1 MEPVP
6 QEIIYTNEFAD
17 WEDSLRGEFRGQLR
31 VRLVRTEKGNFGKSH
46 SVGEGVARLVFNDR
60 PGSRVYF
67 GRSGNKVILLT
78 GGDQRHPAKRYS
90 KGEEDV
96 ERDQWRSNLNHTALA

>member
-1 MEPVP
+1 LEPTP
-6 QEIIYTNEFAD
+6 QELQYTNAFAH

-31 VRLVRTEKGNFGKSH
+31 VRLVRVEKGNFGNSH
-46 SVGEGVARLVFNDR
+46 GVGEGVSELIFKDR

-78 GGDQRHPAKRYS
+78 GGDKSSQQKDVAQAK
-90 KGEEDV
+90 KM
-96 ERDQWRSNLNHTALA
+96 WREINGH

>member
-46 SVGEGVARLVFNDR
+46 SVGEGVSELVFNDR

-78 GGDQRHPAKRYS
+78 GGDKSTQRKDILKAKRM
-90 KGEEDV
+90 
-96 ERDQWRSNLNHTALA
+96 WREINGDRT